1 MYNRVI
7 PAEETYKLY
16 GAGEMKV
23 LILVS
28 LLLCLPAAAVAQSRA
43 RGARKKPGAATQQ
56 RKIFPYQYHID
67 DLPNGLR
74 LVTVPTDFPNLVA
87 LYIVVQTGSRN
98 EVEPGK
104 TGYAHFFEHLMF
116 RGSKNFTAEQRD
128 EILKRAGA
136 SSNAYT
142 TDDRTVY
149 HEVFDKADLD
159 RVMEM
164 EGDRFQNLQYT
175 VEQYKT
181 EAGAV
186 RGEYDKN
193 SASPGSKLFEKL
205 RETAFRTHTYSHTTM
220 GYIQDIQDFP
230 NQYDY
235 SIQFYKRYYRPEYTT
250 ILVVG
255 DVTRQRALSLVNK
268 NFGNWERGNYKP
280 DIPREPEQTEPREAH
295 IDWPNPTLPYMIVA
309 YRGPAYSDVEKD
321 KIALDLLG
329 TIAFGENSDIYQR
342 LVLKEQKV
350 DFISAGGGDQLD
362 PELFSVYTRVK
373 KVEDVKYVREQILA
387 NVERFKNELVP
398 RQKLDDTRSRFRYG
412 FAQQMD
418 SSEAIARAIAEYVA
432 LRRTP
437 ETLNKVFALADQ
449 VTPED
454 LREVARKYFRD
465 QNRTVV
471 TLATKKG
478 GDAAATAATKGGG
491 R

>member
-1 MYNRVI
+1 
-7 PAEETYKLY
+7 
-16 GAGEMKV
+16 MKA

-28 LLLCLPAAAVAQSRA
+28 LLLCPAAQALAQNRGRA
-43 RGARKKPGAATQQ
+43 PRRAAQAASQ
-56 RKIFPYQYHID
+56 PRKIFPYAYHID

-104 TGYAHFFEHLMF
+104 SGYAHFFEHLMF
-116 RGSKNFTAEQRD
+116 RGSKNFTSDQRD

-136 SSNAYT
+136 SSNANT
-142 TDDRTVY
+142 SDDRTIY

-159 RVMEM
+159 KVMQLEA
-164 EGDRFQNLQYT
+164 DRFKHLQYT

-193 SASPGSKLFEKL
+193 SASPFSKLYEKL
-205 RETAFRTHTYSHTTM
+205 RETAFKQHTYAHTTM

-235 SIQFYKRYYRPEYTT
+235 SRQFFDRYYRPEYTT
-250 ILVVG
+250 ILLVG
-255 DVTRQRALSLVNK
+255 DVTRQRALALTRK
-268 NFGNWERGNYKP
+268 YFGDWQRGSYKP

-295 IDWPNPTLPYMIVA
+295 IDWPNPTLPYMVVA
-309 YRGPAYSDVEKD
+309 FRGPAYSDVEKD

-350 DFISAGGGDQLD
+350 DFISAGGGDQID
-362 PELFSVYTRVK
+362 PELFTIYTRVK
-373 KVEDVKYVREQILA
+373 KEEDVPYVRQQILST
-387 NVERFKNELVP
+387 VEQYTKELVP
-398 RQKLDDTRSRFRYG
+398 REKLEETRSRFRYG
-412 FAQQMD
+412 FAHAMD

-437 ETLNKVFALADQ
+437 ETLNRVFALAET

-454 LREVARKYFRD
+454 LRDTAARYFRER
-465 QNRTVV
+465 NRTVV
-471 TLATKKG
+471 TLSTKKG
-478 GDAAATAATKGGG
+478 GASASAERGGEK
-491 R
+491 

>member
-1 MYNRVI
+1 
-7 PAEETYKLY
+7 
-16 GAGEMKV
+16 MKALM
-23 LILVS
+23 LIS
-28 LLLCLPAAAVAQSRA
+28 LLLCVPALAAAQGRAPRKRPAAAA
-43 RGARKKPGAATQQ
+43 QQ

-104 TGYAHFFEHLMF
+104 SGYAHFFEHLMF

-136 SSNAYT
+136 SSNANT
-142 TDDRTVY
+142 SDDRTIY

-159 RVMEM
+159 KVMEM
-164 EGDRFQNLQYT
+164 EADRFKHLQYT

-193 SASPGSKLFEKL
+193 SANPGSKLFEKL

-235 SIQFYKRYYRPEYTT
+235 SIQFFNRYYRPEYTT
-250 ILVVG
+250 ILLVG
-255 DVTRQRALSLVNK
+255 DVTRQRALALTRQY
-268 NFGNWERGNYKP
+268 FGDWERGSYKP
-280 DIPREPEQTEPREAH
+280 DIPREPEQAEPREAH
-295 IDWPNPTLPYMIVA
+295 IDWPNPTLPYVA
-309 YRGPAYSDVEKD
+309 VSYRGPAYSDVEKD

-329 TIAFGENSDIYQR
+329 AIAFGENSDIYQR

-350 DFISAGGGDQLD
+350 DFISASGGDQID
-362 PELFSVYTRVK
+362 PELFTVFTRVK
-373 KVEDVKYVREQILA
+373 KEADVAYVREQILA
-387 NVERFKNELVP
+387 NVRRFTEELIP
-398 RQKLDDTRSRFRYG
+398 QKRLDDTRSRFRYG

-418 SSEAIARAIAEYVA
+418 SSEAIARAIAEYIA

-437 ETLNKVFALADQ
+437 ETLNKVFALAES

-478 GDAAATAATKGGG
+478 ASAEGGE

>member
-1 MYNRVI
+1 
-7 PAEETYKLY
+7 
-16 GAGEMKV
+16 MKAV
-23 LILVS
+23 ILVS
-28 LLLCLPAAAVAQSRA
+28 LLLCLPAVAVAQNRGRA
-43 RGARKKPGAATQQ
+43 PQKKGQPAAAAKQ
-56 RKIFPYQYHID
+56 RKIFPYAYTID

-104 TGYAHFFEHLMF
+104 SGYAHFFEHLMF
-116 RGSKNFTAEQRD
+116 RGSKNFTADQRD
-128 EILKRAGA
+128 AILKRAGA
-136 SSNAYT
+136 SSNANT
-142 TDDRTVY
+142 SDDRTIY
-149 HEVFDKADLD
+149 HEVFDKSDLD
-159 RVMEM
+159 KVMEL
-164 EGDRFQNLQYT
+164 EADRFKSLQYT

-205 RETAFRTHTYSHTTM
+205 RETAFKTHTYSHTTM

-235 SIQFYKRYYRPEYTT
+235 SIQFFNRYYRPEYTT
-250 ILVVG
+250 ILLVG
-255 DVTRQRALSLVNK
+255 DVTRQRALALTRQH
-268 NFGNWERGNYKP
+268 FGDWQRGDYKP
-280 DIPREPEQTEPREAH
+280 DIPREPAQDAPREAH
-295 IDWPNPTLPYMIVA
+295 IDWPSPTLPYMIVA
-309 YRGPAYSDVEKD
+309 FRGPAYSDVEKD

-350 DFISAGGGDQLD
+350 DFISAGGGDQID
-362 PELFSVYTRVK
+362 PELFSIFTRVK
-373 KVEDVKYVREQILA
+373 KEADVPYVREQIMA
-387 NVERFKNELVP
+387 TVERYTKELVP
-398 RQKLDDTRSRFRYG
+398 QKQLDDTRSRFRYG

-418 SSEAIARAIAEYVA
+418 SSEAIARIIAEYVA

-437 ETLNKVFALADQ
+437 ETLNKVFALADA

-454 LREVARKYFRD
+454 LREVAARYFRE
-465 QNRTVV
+465 QNRTIV

-478 GDAAATAATKGGG
+478 GDSAKGGG
-491 R
+491 N

>member
-1 MYNRVI
+1 
-7 PAEETYKLY
+7 
-16 GAGEMKV
+16 MKV

-28 LLLCLPAAAVAQSRA
+28 LLLCVPALAAAQARPRA
-43 RGARKKPGAATQQ
+43 GQKARPAPAGAQQ

-104 TGYAHFFEHLMF
+104 SGYAHFFEHLMF

-149 HEVFDKADLD
+149 HEVFDKSDLD
-159 RVMEM
+159 KVMEM
-164 EGDRFQNLQYT
+164 EADRFQRLQYT

-193 SASPGSKLFEKL
+193 SASPFSKLHEKL
-205 RETAFRTHTYSHTTM
+205 RETAFKRHTYAHTTM
-220 GYIQDIQDFP
+220 GYIRDIQDFP

-235 SIQFYKRYYRPEYTT
+235 SLEFYRRYYRPEYTT
-250 ILVVG
+250 ILLVG
-255 DVTRQRALSLVNK
+255 DVTRQRALALAK
-268 NFGNWERGNYKP
+268 KYFGDWQRGSYKP
-280 DIPREPEQTEPREAH
+280 DIPREPEQDAPREAH
-295 IDWPNPTLPYMIVA
+295 IDWPNPTLPYMAVA
-309 YRGPAYSDVEKD
+309 FRGPAYSDVEKD

-329 TIAFGENSDIYQR
+329 AIAFGENSDIYQR

-350 DFISAGGGDQLD
+350 DFISAGAGDQID
-362 PELFSVYTRVK
+362 PELFTIYTRVK
-373 KVEDVKYVREQILA
+373 KEEDVRYVREQILA
-387 NVERFKNELVP
+387 TVERFTKELIP
-398 RQKLDDTRSRFRYG
+398 QQKLDQTRSRFRYG

-437 ETLNKVFALADQ
+437 ETLNKVFSLAET

-454 LREVARKYFRD
+454 LREVARKYFRE
-465 QNRTVV
+465 QSRTIV

-478 GDAAATAATKGGG
+478 ADAAAEGGD

>member
-1 MYNRVI
+1 
-7 PAEETYKLY
+7 
-16 GAGEMKV
+16 MKALV
-23 LILVS
+23 LVS
-28 LLLCLPAAAVAQSRA
+28 LLLCAPLVAAAQTRA
-43 RGARKKPGAATQQ
+43 PRGQNAAAAEQ
-56 RKIFPYQYHID
+56 RKIFPYQYTID

-104 TGYAHFFEHLMF
+104 SGYAHFFEHLMF

-136 SSNAYT
+136 SSNANT
-142 TDDRTVY
+142 SDDRTIY
-149 HEVFDKADLD
+149 HEVFDKSDLD

-164 EGDRFQNLQYT
+164 EADRFKHLRYT
-175 VEQYKT
+175 EEQYKT

-193 SASPGSKLFEKL
+193 SANPGSKLFEKL
-205 RETAFRTHTYSHTTM
+205 RETAFKSHTYSHTTM
-220 GYIQDIQDFP
+220 GYIQDITDFP

-250 ILVVG
+250 ILLVG
-255 DVTRQRALSLVNK
+255 DVTRQRALALTK
-268 NFGNWERGNYKP
+268 QHFGDWERGSYKP
-280 DIPREPEQTEPREAH
+280 DIPREPDQTEPREAH
-295 IDWPNPTLPYMIVA
+295 IDWPSPTLPYLAIA
-309 YRGPAYSDVEKD
+309 FRGPAYSDTEKD

-350 DFISAGGGDQLD
+350 DFISAGGGDQID
-362 PELFSVYTRVK
+362 PELFTVFTRVK
-373 KVEDVKYVREQILA
+373 KDDDVKYVREQILA
-387 NVERFKNELVP
+387 NIKRYTEELIP
-398 RQKLDDTRSRFRYG
+398 QQKLDETRSRFRYG

-418 SSEAIARAIAEYVA
+418 SSEAIARAIAEYIA

-437 ETLNKVFALADQ
+437 ETLNKVFALAEQ

-454 LREVARKYFRD
+454 LRQVARKYFRE
-465 QNRTVV
+465 QSRTVV
-471 TLATKKG
+471 TLATRKG
-478 GDAAATAATKGGG
+478 GDASAKGGD

>member
-1 MYNRVI
+1 
-7 PAEETYKLY
+7 
-16 GAGEMKV
+16 MKR

-28 LLLCLPAAAVAQSRA
+28 LLLCLPAGVAAQTRGRA
-43 RGARKKPGAATQQ
+43 GGQGKPAKQQ
-56 RKIFPYQYHID
+56 PRKIFPYAYTID

-104 TGYAHFFEHLMF
+104 SGYAHFFEHLMF

-136 SSNAYT
+136 SSNANT
-142 TDDRTVY
+142 SDDRTIY
-149 HEVFDKADLD
+149 HEVFDKSDLD
-159 RVMEM
+159 KVMEL
-164 EGDRFQNLQYT
+164 EGDRFQRLQYT

-193 SASPGSKLFEKL
+193 SASPSSKLFEKL
-205 RETAFRTHTYSHTTM
+205 RETAFKSHTYSHTTM

-235 SIQFYKRYYRPEYTT
+235 SRQFFDRYYRPEYTT

-255 DVTRQRALSLVNK
+255 DVTRQRALALVKK
-268 NFGNWERGNYKP
+268 NFGEWQRGSYKP
-280 DIPREPEQTEPREAH
+280 DIPREPEQDAPREAH
-295 IDWPNPTLPYMIVA
+295 IDWPSPTLPYMIVA
-309 YRGPAYSDVEKD
+309 FRGPAYSDEVKD
-321 KIALDLLG
+321 KITLDLLG

-350 DFISAGGGDQLD
+350 DFISAGGGDSVD
-362 PELFSVYTRVK
+362 PELFSIFTRVK
-373 KVEDVKYVREQILA
+373 KQEDVPYVREQILA
-387 NVERFKNELVP
+387 TVERFTKELVP
-398 RQKLDDTRSRFRYG
+398 QQMLDDTRSRFRYG
-412 FAQQMD
+412 FAQNMD
-418 SSEAIARAIAEYVA
+418 SSEAIARAIAEYIA
-432 LRRTP
+432 LKRTP
-437 ETLNKVFALADQ
+437 ETLNKVFALADA
-449 VTPED
+449 VTPAD
-454 LREVARKYFRD
+454 LREVAARYFREK
-465 QNRTVV
+465 NRTTV

-478 GDAAATAATKGGG
+478 GDAAKGGG
-491 R
+491 N

>member
-1 MYNRVI
+1 
-7 PAEETYKLY
+7 
-16 GAGEMKV
+16 MKS

-28 LLLCLPAAAVAQSRA
+28 LLLCLPVAVAAQTRGRA
-43 RGARKKPGAATQQ
+43 TPKGKPAAKQQ
-56 RKIFPYQYHID
+56 RKIFPYAYTVD

-104 TGYAHFFEHLMF
+104 SGYAHFFEHLMF
-116 RGSKNFTAEQRD
+116 RGSKNFTADQRD

-136 SSNAYT
+136 SSNANT
-142 TDDRTVY
+142 SDDRTIY
-149 HEVFDKADLD
+149 HEVFDKTDLD
-159 RVMEM
+159 KVMEL
-164 EGDRFQNLQYT
+164 EGDRFQRLQYT

-205 RETAFRTHTYSHTTM
+205 RETAFKSHTYSHTTM

-235 SIQFYKRYYRPEYTT
+235 SRQFFDRYYRPEYTT

-255 DVTRQRALSLVNK
+255 DVNRQRALALTRK
-268 NFGNWERGNYKP
+268 NFGDWQRGTYKP
-280 DIPREPEQTEPREAH
+280 DIPKEPEQDAPREAH
-295 IDWPNPTLPYMIVA
+295 IDWPSPTLPYMIVA
-309 YRGPAYSDVEKD
+309 YRGPAYSDEVKD
-321 KIALDLLG
+321 KITLDLLG

-350 DFISAGGGDQLD
+350 DFISAGGGDSVD
-362 PELFSVYTRVK
+362 PELFSIYARVK
-373 KVEDVKYVREQILA
+373 KEEDVPYVREQILA
-387 NVERFKNELVP
+387 TVERFTKELVP
-398 RQKLDDTRSRFRYG
+398 QGMLDDTRSRFRYG
-412 FAQQMD
+412 FAQGMD
-418 SSEAIARAIAEYVA
+418 SSEAIARAIAEYIA
-432 LRRTP
+432 LKRTP
-437 ETLNKVFALADQ
+437 ETLNKVFALADT
-449 VTPED
+449 VTPAD
-454 LREVARKYFRD
+454 LREVAARYFRE
-465 QNRTVV
+465 QNRTTV

-478 GDAAATAATKGGG
+478 GGGDAKGGG
-491 R
+491 N

>member
-1 MYNRVI
+1 
-7 PAEETYKLY
+7 
-16 GAGEMKV
+16 MKA
-23 LILVS
+23 LILIS
-28 LLLCLPAAAVAQSRA
+28 LLLCLPAIVSAQGRA
-43 RGARKKPGAATQQ
+43 PRKKPASAAQQ

-104 TGYAHFFEHLMF
+104 SGYAHFFEHLMF

-136 SSNAYT
+136 SSNANT
-142 TDDRTVY
+142 SDDRTIY

-159 RVMEM
+159 KVMEM
-164 EGDRFQNLQYT
+164 EGDRFKSLQYT

-193 SASPGSKLFEKL
+193 SANPGSKLFEKL
-205 RETAFRTHTYSHTTM
+205 RETAFKTHTYSHTTM

-250 ILVVG
+250 ILLVG
-255 DVTRQRALSLVNK
+255 DVTRQRALSLTRK
-268 NFGNWERGNYKP
+268 FFGDWERGSYEP
-280 DIPREPEQTEPREAH
+280 VIPREPEQDAPREAH
-295 IDWPNPTLPYMIVA
+295 IDWPNPTNPYVA
-309 YRGPAYSDVEKD
+309 VSFRGPAYSDVEKD

-329 TIAFGENSDIYQR
+329 AIAFGENSDIYQR

-350 DFISAGGGDQLD
+350 DFISAGGGDQID
-362 PELFSVYTRVK
+362 PELFTVFTRVK
-373 KVEDVKYVREQILA
+373 KDEDVKYVREQILQNLA
-387 NVERFKNELVP
+387 RFTNELIP
-398 RQKLDDTRSRFRYG
+398 QKKLDDTRSRFRYG

-418 SSEAIARAIAEYVA
+418 SSEAIARAIAEYIA

-437 ETLNKVFALADQ
+437 ETLNKVFALAEA

-465 QNRTVV
+465 QNRTIV

-478 GDAAATAATKGGG
+478 ASAEGGE